1 MADSLHEL
9 KCPACQTP
17 MEKVYFPAEGFN
29 VDVCTNGCGGIF
41 FDNREFKYFDE
52 EHENIDE
59 ITNVL
64 KNKTFKKVDP
74 SLPRTCPACG
84 AKMVKNKTA
93 INGKIEI
100 DECYS
105 CGGKFLDFS
114 ELDAIR
120 AEYATEDDRRD
131 AVLQYMY
138 SNVGADLFAMDRE
151 NAELKKRRSF
161 LKKLFDKMILG

>member
-1 MADSLHEL
+1 MADSLQEL
-9 KCPACQTP
+9 KCPACQSVMT
-17 MEKVYFPAEGFN
+17 KVYFPQEGFS
-29 VDVCTNGCGGIF
+29 VDVCTEGCGGIF

-59 ITNVL
+59 IAKVL
-64 KNKTFKKVDP
+64 KDKTFKSVDS

-93 INGKIEI
+93 MNGKIEI

-105 CGGKFLDFS
+105 CGGKFLDFA

-120 AEYATEDDRRD
+120 SEYKTEEDRRD

-138 SNVGADLFAMDRE
+138 STVGAELLKADQESQAAKNKRSL
-151 NAELKKRRSF
+151 LKKF
-161 LKKLFDKMILG
+161 FDKIILG

>member
-1 MADSLHEL
+1 MADSLQEL
-9 KCPACQTP
+9 KCPACQSVMT
-17 MEKVYFPAEGFN
+17 KVYFPQEGFS
-29 VDVCTNGCGGIF
+29 VDVCTEGCGGIF

-59 ITNVL
+59 IAKVL
-64 KNKTFKKVDP
+64 KDKTFKPVDS

-93 INGKIEI
+93 MNGKIEI

-105 CGGKFLDFS
+105 CGGKFLDFA

-120 AEYATEDDRRD
+120 AEYKTEEDRRD

-138 SNVGADLFAMDRE
+138 STVGAELLKADQESQLAKNKRSL
-151 NAELKKRRSF
+151 LKKF
-161 LKKLFDKMILG
+161 FDKIILG